1 MQREKEKNIK
11 LEEVVQNLTL
21 ELGFGKDKVMLSDIK
36 VQELQ
41 FEVQDLYDKIKQ
53 FEKKEGFQ
61 RNQIEQLQ
69 A

>member
-21 ELGFGKDKVMLSDIK
+21 ELGVGKDKVMLSEIK